1 MNLSLL
7 YVIVIIAWVWLRL
20 YNCEN
25 WSSQDSSSLSSKS
38 QSKAVANTPVKVD
51 LQQITVNIFYFSF
64 RTPFGTQEYEVSCH
78 TYLDSHRA
86 EQDVNHF
93 MIMMGVP
100 GDDVYPVA
108 N

>member
-1 MNLSLL
+1 MIAKIGPREPVHLYLVNRKAKLL
-7 YVIVIIAWVWLRL
+7 RIPR
-20 YNCEN
+20 
-25 WSSQDSSSLSSKS
+25 
-38 QSKAVANTPVKVD
+38 
-51 LQQITVNIFYFSF
+51 QITVNIFYFSF